1 MGHCCGDWRGKDSSV
16 MVSVE
21 ASVWVL
27 CTAPML
33 PAHHGGKE
41 RLWND
46 DLCTH
51 LYVPMKMSA
60 TSLRNGLPLLSFYPA
75 TSPSS
80 HPRKVHNWSD
90 SRFRLHSLGWKSRFN
105 RSRSKLNS
113 SVKVKH
119 PDLKYIEYFN
129 VILSP
134 GVKGQIPLW
143 LVPLPRTLHSDPIR
157 CPLYSGPPS

>member
-1 MGHCCGDWRGKDSSV
+1 MSTVGHCCGDWRGKDLSV
-16 MVSVE
+16 TVSAE

-90 SRFRLHSLGWKSRFN
+90 SRFRLHSLGWKSWFN
-105 RSRSKLNS
+105 RSRSNILTWNTLS
-113 SVKVKH
+113 ISMLYSVREWK
-119 PDLKYIEYFN
+119 D
-129 VILSP
+129 S
-134 GVKGQIPLW
+134 IPLW